1 MQDLLFLGQYQFF
14 GDKNTR
20 FVNILQLGI
29 FKINPTF
36 AMQ

>member
-1 MQDLLFLGQYQFF
+1 MQDLLFLAQSKIFSN
-14 GDKNTR
+14 KNTQ